1 MIDAGLLWSEAD
13 LPAAR
18 VLGSDWIDARLCQ
31 STAKP
36 GQHQLRVSGLIVN
49 EDYNRRGGHV
59 LEGVL
64 LVLDAREELEHPWM
78 SESSGGG
85 SLSLLPHDHT
95 LLLGRVQPQGDVRA
109 GESVVRVQPD
119 NRANISEDG
128 LNDKRS
134 VCAQMKGVHMGRP
147 G

>member
-1 MIDAGLLWSEAD
+1 M
-13 LPAAR
+13 
-18 VLGSDWIDARLCQ
+18 
-31 STAKP
+31 
-36 GQHQLRVSGLIVN
+36 
-49 EDYNRRGGHV
+49 

-64 LVLDAREELEHPWM
+64 LVLDPREELEHPWM
-78 SESSGGG
+78 SEGSGGG

-95 LLLGRVQPQGDVRA
+95 LLLGGVQPQGDVRA

-119 NRANISEDG
+119 DGADISEDG
-128 LNDKRS
+128 LDDKRS